1 MTWPSERSCTT
12 QSEQPLSNAH
22 PPPPGVKLYYLSC
35 QCQTIPPSSGVN
47 YRYTPFPCLGQTL
60 KLTSFSCPLE
70 TIPPFPS
77 CVKLLPPSSG
87 VKLYSLS
94 LPVSSYTVCT
104 PFPFLCKT
112 IIPFLC
118 SLGINYT
125 PFHAWVKLYPLSLSA
140 SNYIP
145 FPWGQTIPPPSPS
158 CVKLLPHPLGF
169 NYTPFPCPLQTK
181 PLPLGS
187 NYNPL
192 PYWSKY
198 TLLPC
203 SNFTPSPFPL

>member
-47 YRYTPFPCLGQTL
+47 YTPFPCLGQTL

-125 PFHAWVKLYPLSLSA
+125 PFHASVKLYPFPCLSQTIPPFPVRFKLYPLPLG
-140 SNYIP
+140 SNY
-145 FPWGQTIPPPSPS
+145 TPPPSPS

-169 NYTPFPCPLQTK
+169 NK
-181 PLPLGS
+181 
-187 NYNPL
+187 
-192 PYWSKY
+192 
-198 TLLPC
+198 
-203 SNFTPSPFPL
+203 